1 MEVTRVDRWLWAVRV
16 YKTRSL
22 ATEACRGGHVRVN
35 GTSAKAATP
44 VTVGDRVEATGPRG
58 RLVLEVLEVIEKR
71 VGAPV
76 AVTCYR
82 DRTPPPAPQEQGG
95 TPFARDRGTGRP
107 TKRDRRQLDRFR
119 TR

>member
-1 MEVTRVDRWLWAVRV
+1 MSVTRIDRWLWAVRM

-35 GTSAKAATP
+35 GAPAKAATS

-58 RLVLEVLEVIEKR
+58 LKILEVVEVIEKR
-71 VGAPV
+71 VGAAV

-82 DRTPPPAPQEQGG
+82 DRTPPPTPQEEGG

-119 TR
+119 TS